1 MPEGLP
7 EDLGELQ
14 GEDTG
19 LGQLARRVAAEAM
32 EGADGDAPPSGTA
45 AVAQPPD
52 LQHLEVGLITS
63 AAPLHYLTGRSHA
76 YKSSYRIQGLWV
88 CMISYHSKHSD
99 KHCSASIT

>member
-32 EGADGDAPPSGTA
+32 EGAEVDAHPSVSAA
-45 AVAQPPD
+45 AVGPPE
-52 LQHLEVGLITS
+52 LQHLEVG
-63 AAPLHYLTGRSHA
+63 
-76 YKSSYRIQGLWV
+76 
-88 CMISYHSKHSD
+88 
-99 KHCSASIT
+99 

>member
-32 EGADGDAPPSGTA
+32 EGAEGDARSSENAADAGPPE
-45 AVAQPPD
+45 
-52 LQHLEVGLITS
+52 LRHLEV
-63 AAPLHYLTGRSHA
+63 R
-76 YKSSYRIQGLWV
+76 
-88 CMISYHSKHSD
+88 
-99 KHCSASIT
+99 